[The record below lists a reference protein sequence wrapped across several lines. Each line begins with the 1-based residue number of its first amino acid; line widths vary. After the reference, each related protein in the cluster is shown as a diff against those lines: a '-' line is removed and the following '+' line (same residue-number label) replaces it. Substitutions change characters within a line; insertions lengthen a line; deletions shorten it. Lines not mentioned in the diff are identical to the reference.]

1 MRSSKTSGRV
11 SRAAV
16 HVRTQ
21 ELAALAGRVPPQV
34 SQADYERAKREIT
47 GETDVNRQNA
57 ALDSP
62 CVGASQA
69 GELGDAKPTPS
80 RRR

>member
-1 MRSSKTSGRV
+1 MRSSNASGRV

-16 HVRTQ
+16 HIRTQ
-21 ELAALAGRVPPQV
+21 ELAALAGRVAPQV
-34 SQADYERAKREIT
+34 SQADYEQAKREIT
-47 GETDVNRQNA
+47 GETEVNRQNA

-62 CVGASQA
+62 LASKA
-69 GELGDAKPTPS
+69 SELADAKPTAS

>member
-1 MRSSKTSGRV
+1 MESRKATRLV

-21 ELAALAGRVPPQV
+21 ELAALAGRVHPEV
-34 SQADYERAKREIT
+34 SQADYEQAKREIT
-47 GETDVNRQNA
+47 GESEVDRQNA

-62 CVGASQA
+62 SVTAPKA
-69 GELGDAKPTPS
+69 GEPRDAKPTPS